1 MTLDYRLNRRQVL
14 GALLLQP
21 TLALLSSSWSSAQ
34 EQPVKESQFTQST
47 YPDPRIE
54 VLDKRF
60 KFKIGNTAVE
70 RIATGCRWVEGPVYF
85 PALRCLIW
93 SDAPNNRMMRW
104 LEDDGHVS
112 VFRNPANFSNGN
124 TSDRNGRL
132 ISCEHGTRRVTRT
145 EYDGTITVLA
155 DKYRGK
161 RFNAPND
168 AVVDSRGA
176 IWFTDPGYGIE
187 SPYEGHIQQ
196 SELPRGVYRIDPL
209 SHEVALVAD
218 DIVRP
223 NGLTFSPDE
232 KLLYIVNSASGD
244 EGAASIKVY
253 DVQDNSLK
261 NGRTFISNMGGGTAD
276 GVKVDDRGNLWCAM
290 GWGTWGENGVRCYA
304 SDGTLIGKIHLPE
317 LCANL
322 CFGGRDNSRLFM
334 AASTSIYTVYL
345 NDRGI

>member
-1 MTLDYRLNRRQVL
+1 
-14 GALLLQP
+14 
-21 TLALLSSSWSSAQ
+21 
-34 EQPVKESQFTQST
+34 
-47 YPDPRIE
+47 
-54 VLDKRF
+54 
-60 KFKIGNTAVE
+60 
-70 RIATGCRWVEGPVYF
+70 
-85 PALRCLIW
+85 
-93 SDAPNNRMMRW
+93 MMRW

-124 TSDRNGRL
+124 TSDHNGRL
-132 ISCEHGTRRVTRT
+132 ISCEHETRRVTRT

-168 AVVDSRGA
+168 AVVDSRGG

-209 SHEVALVAD
+209 GHEVALVAD

-232 KLLYIVNSASGD
+232 KLLYIVDSASGD

-253 DVQDNSLK
+253 DVQENSLK